1 MQQPSIRNQERNRQ
15 LNEMT
20 KNVDNCGLVIELV
33 YRFIEQQLLEI
44 EGDMQAIDAEL
55 ERYEVWMNEDYQNFQ
70 YYNRLMMRA
79 TTTLWEFREERD
91 EMWDLLDSLDLV
103 RDV

>member
-1 MQQPSIRNQERNRQ
+1 MQQSSIRNQERNRQ

>member
-1 MQQPSIRNQERNRQ
+1 MQQSSIRNQERNRQ

-33 YRFIEQQLLEI
+33 YRFMEQQLLEI